1 MAVSI
6 AALLFFF
13 MSSVGTQAQT
23 NWEYL
28 ERSPEPIIGLLDLP
42 DIVGDGCGASQKRAT
57 GRVFSLPA
65 ATGTH
70 IGTIYLR
77 DEGTA
82 GCRLT
87 VERTGGSKEH
97 APTLESGYEIAA
109 AIVYERRGSWFRIAL
124 NEGSAWI
131 RRTDSTDFLPYP
143 DILRENLSHIQQGW
157 DGVLRD
163 TPGSSGK
170 IKNVPAGWTARSHQL
185 IAIEFLNSRR
195 VGNEL
200 WIYVQLMIERC
211 GQSVEGVAITTGWIP
226 AYRAN
231 RSPSAWFS
239 SRGC

>member
-1 MAVSI
+1 MAVFI

-28 ERSPEPIIGLLDLP
+28 EQSPERILGLLNLP
-42 DIVGDGCGASQKRAT
+42 EIVGDGCGASQKRASA
-57 GRVFSLPA
+57 RVFSLPSA
-65 ATGTH
+65 NGTH
-70 IGTIYLR
+70 VGTIYMR
-77 DEGTA
+77 DEGNA
-82 GCRLT
+82 GCWLT
-87 VERTGGSKEH
+87 VERTAGSKEQ

-124 NEGSAWI
+124 SEGSAWI
-131 RRTDSTDFLPYP
+131 RRSDSTDFLPYP
-143 DILRENLSHIQQGW
+143 EILRENLSHIQQGW
-157 DGVLRD
+157 DAKLRD

-170 IKNVPAGWTARSHQL
+170 IKSVPPGWTARSDQH
-185 IAIEFLNSRR
+185 IDIEFLSSRR

-200 WIYVQLMIERC
+200 WIHVQLMTERC
-211 GQSVEGVAITTGWIP
+211 GQTVEGVAITTGWIP